1 MTIFTNETSSNIM
14 HYFSIYIKNL
24 ALGYNVG
31 AATIG
36 STIINPPE
44 VYKSPFLNRFM
55 ELGAYNALQD
65 QLFARINVDNKGD
78 VDNFACLGLIQTA
91 KYLPNIIVQ
100 NALKDN
106 LYSKK
111 SNTLYDTTSKNF
123 LITSTGMLVFF
134 TIGSITDKIN
144 NDLAKMTFA
153 SSILGITLAG
163 YILTAPKFSLKNPM
177 DSIYFSFNG
186 AGLVSL
192 GLMSSFIIPNIMH
205 EIGIDKGKA
214 YELDTPFLL
223 KTSIVTF
230 SAIASGFNP
239 IAISLSIS
247 AAEIFV
253 ESMKETEILGFSLVN
268 TLLVTES
275 AIAQTI
281 ISGNILSSL
290 TKIAAFSFAK
300 ANAVTGVEWLN
311 NNKEDICSYLEINKE
326 CEYLGITTHQADNS
340 YENHS

>member
-1 MTIFTNETSSNIM
+1 MPIFTNESSSNVT
-14 HYFSIYIKNL
+14 HYISIYKKNL
-24 ALGYNVG
+24 LLGYNVG

-44 VYKSPFLNRFM
+44 VYKSPLLNRFM
-55 ELGAYNALQD
+55 GLGAYNALQD

-78 VDNFACLGLIQTA
+78 VDNFMCLGLIQTA
-91 KYLPNIIVQ
+91 KYLANVIVQ
-100 NALKDN
+100 NAIKDN
-106 LYSKK
+106 FYSKK
-111 SNTLYDTTSKNF
+111 SNNIYETNSKNF

-134 TIGSITDKIN
+134 TIGSITDKITD
-144 NDLAKMTFA
+144 DLNKMNLAFG
-153 SSILGITLAG
+153 ILAPAFMGYMITSPNLS
-163 YILTAPKFSLKNPM
+163 YKTTE

-192 GLMSSFIIPNIMH
+192 GLMFSFIIPNIMH

-214 YELDTPFLL
+214 LELDTPFLL
-223 KTSIVTF
+223 KASIITF
-230 SAIASGFNP
+230 ATIASSFNP

-247 AAEIFV
+247 AAEIFI

-311 NNKEDICSYLEINKE
+311 NNKEDICSYLEINKV
-326 CEYLGITTHQADNS
+326 CEYLGIITHQADNS